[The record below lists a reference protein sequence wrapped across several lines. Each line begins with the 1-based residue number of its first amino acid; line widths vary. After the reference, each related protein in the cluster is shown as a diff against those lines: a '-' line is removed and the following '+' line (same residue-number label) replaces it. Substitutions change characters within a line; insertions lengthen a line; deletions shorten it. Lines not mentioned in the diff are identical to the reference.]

1 MITWYLIFT
10 SFTEQWKYN
19 DRTVFSTSFDLEA
32 MDQLVEYSLIRTFRL
47 LFPTSLGRLFQENDS
62 RYVELSPQLELS
74 HLSRDSLSYWNATV
88 DLFRRFLS
96 LTNRQNYA
104 HRFASAFSFSY
115 KQAKL
120 WLSCVVNTYLYGAFD
135 CIFLWCHVRV
145 SEWIPTLEAILAKW
159 LNVVYEVSGVVGSR
173 PVAIT

>member
-62 RYVELSPQLELS
+62 QYVELSPQLELS
-74 HLSRDSLSYWNATV
+74 HLSRDSLSY
-88 DLFRRFLS
+88 
-96 LTNRQNYA
+96 
-104 HRFASAFSFSY
+104 
-115 KQAKL
+115 
-120 WLSCVVNTYLYGAFD
+120 
-135 CIFLWCHVRV
+135 
-145 SEWIPTLEAILAKW
+145 
-159 LNVVYEVSGVVGSR
+159 
-173 PVAIT
+173 